1 MELLAGYFDGDNY
14 IQHNPHIA
22 DKVSGLSAAMRAWA
36 EKGISLKFDRVHRVL
51 AQGNFRTCYQR
62 RCAGRAAH
70 CLL

>member
-22 DKVSGLSAAMRAWA
+22 DKVSGLNAAMRAWA
-36 EKGISLKFDRVHRVL
+36 EKGISLNSTASTRSRS
-51 AQGNFRTCYQR
+51 GNFVLVISEG
-62 RCAGRAAH
+62 ALGRAAH